1 MAMNIRWHGP
11 AALLLVAGLTAF
23 ADDFFPTLKVGS
35 EVYSNVT
42 ITTVTATDLYF
53 SHAQGMGNAKLKSL
67 DSGLQRRFKFDAAK
81 GREVEQR
88 QAVETARYQMAVA
101 AQAKA
106 EKLQPAPDEE
116 VPPLQTNDQGEPI
129 APKLYA
135 KSFRGEPAPQVQIEK
150 WITLAPALEGKFV
163 LIEFWATWC
172 NPCRRSISHLNEL
185 QEKFQDRLV
194 VIGISD
200 EPEAELRKLK
210 DPQINYAIA
219 TDTAGRT
226 RKAVE
231 VVGIPHAML
240 IDPRGIVRFEG
251 MPHYLTDAGLELLI
265 KHYGQ

>member
-1 MAMNIRWHGP
+1 MKIRWVGP
-11 AALLLVAGLTAF
+11 VALLLVASFTAF
-23 ADDFFPTLKVGS
+23 ADDSFPTLKVGS

-53 SHAQGMGNAKLKSL
+53 SHAKGMGNAKLKNL
-67 DSGLQRRFKFDAAK
+67 DPELQRRFKFDPAK
-81 GREVEQR
+81 SREVEQR
-88 QAVETARYQMAVA
+88 QAADTARYQMAVA

-106 EKLQPAPDEE
+106 EKLRPAPDEE
-116 VPPLQTNDQGEPI
+116 VPPLQSNEQGEPI

-135 KSFRGEPAPQVQIEK
+135 KSFRGNPAPQIQIEK

-172 NPCRRSISHLNEL
+172 GPCRRSIPHLNEL
-185 QEKFQDRLV
+185 QQKFNDRLV

-200 EPEAELRKLK
+200 EAEEDIRKLK

-226 RKAVE
+226 KQTVE
-231 VVGIPHAML
+231 VQGIPHAML

-251 MPHYLTDAGLELLI
+251 MPHYLTAAGLEVLI
-265 KHYGQ
+265 NRYGQ